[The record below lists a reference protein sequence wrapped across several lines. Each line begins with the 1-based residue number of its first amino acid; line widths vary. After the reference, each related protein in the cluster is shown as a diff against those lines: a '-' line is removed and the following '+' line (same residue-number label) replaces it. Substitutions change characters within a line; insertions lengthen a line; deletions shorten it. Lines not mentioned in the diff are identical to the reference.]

1 MIDPFDISS
10 NDADRV
16 GEQSR
21 IPPYEFNE
29 FNGAPYRRRAT
40 LRYRLRSG
48 KAFSMILLVDHF
60 LYGLSYRRYFL
71 CSITWVEL
79 THSPLS
85 L

>member
-16 GEQSR
+16 GERSR

-29 FNGAPYRRRAT
+29 FNGAPYRQRAT

-48 KAFSMILLVDHF
+48 NAFSMILLVDHF
-60 LYGLSYRRYFL
+60 LYGLSLDSFNPVKVENPELRGFL
-71 CSITWVEL
+71 L
-79 THSPLS
+79 
-85 L
+85 